1 MLSEC
6 HLLATRRQ
14 DLASTGK
21 SIIVISAGSGHFEV
35 EHRLSKITQQ
45 RLIDNGIGCD
55 LVCCGSPPLHTVPI
69 FTYVHLRSDVDLP
82 GEASSFRVPHWML
95 VSYTDA
101 PPPAPLPHCRLTPA
115 PHLDSRHDAPRQD
128 GGGGSE
134 GDGGGGSGASGAA
147 AASAAGAFGA
157 DEVPLG
163 AGQGAASSEP
173 LGSFGPLV
181 LPCRVPPFEL
191 PWLPSA
197 SNGVATSHMS
207 RASSYGPAR
216 WIAMGASLTSP
227 QPSLRD
233 ASLRRT
239 PPRCRP

>member
-101 PPPAPLPHCRLTPA
+101 PPPA
-115 PHLDSRHDAPRQD
+115 DSLHAESVC
-128 GGGGSE
+128 G
-134 GDGGGGSGASGAA
+134 
-147 AASAAGAFGA
+147 
-157 DEVPLG
+157 
-163 AGQGAASSEP
+163 
-173 LGSFGPLV
+173 
-181 LPCRVPPFEL
+181 
-191 PWLPSA
+191 
-197 SNGVATSHMS
+197 
-207 RASSYGPAR
+207 
-216 WIAMGASLTSP
+216 
-227 QPSLRD
+227 
-233 ASLRRT
+233 
-239 PPRCRP
+239 